1 VVCQGEG
8 IVTPWKAYMARALE
22 LPAHVAAYKAAG
34 VVLRFVGQRIVRG
47 RDLYFQSF
55 LATSAE
61 AEFRWRVRLGIGPLS
76 PDYAA
81 TLAEVCAAYLQH
93 CFDVLGSGWIQV
105 RYGIVCR
112 GLGKYRY
119 PAAATVRA
127 DAEGKWLEGRI
138 NRSNVRTSRR
148 IWRLIQ
154 FPYEPIDWQLDFRS
168 GYRWSEKTYF
178 SEIRYG
184 HDPGADVKVPW
195 ELGRLQHLP
204 QLALAYQA
212 AATGTEG
219 FDLAERY
226 RNEIRNQ
233 ILDFVAANPPRFG
246 VNWAC
251 PMDVGIR
258 VVNLL
263 LALDLL
269 RNAGAE
275 LDRPFLQIVQN
286 SVREHAIH
294 VLNHLEWAEQG
305 RSNHY
310 LADIVGILFAAAY
323 LPNSQE
329 TNSWIAFA
337 TRELTS
343 EIERQF
349 LPDGGNFEGST
360 GYHRLSAELVLFG
373 LALVLG
379 LNEEEV
385 APLFQRQPRLDVRPP
400 QSDVPLRTYNAGNMQ
415 TILPPGAFETI
426 AKAAA
431 LARDL
436 TKPDG
441 HIVQWGDND
450 SGRLLKLQPA
460 WAPVQRC
467 SEAGAAWIE
476 DSLDHRSLVA
486 ATAAVIGSDELSSF
500 AGQWLEARLTRA
512 LTCGRRVPVA
522 SEAPTTS
529 VINEGLDFELLLR
542 GLECL
547 PNQNRRRLEFAL
559 PGGVLDDVQ
568 RAAYPEFG
576 HYVFRGS
583 RFFLAIRCA
592 ARSERPPGHSHDDA
606 LAIELQVDGRNFFVD
621 PGMYVYTPLPEE
633 RNRYRSAAVHSV
645 PRPVNGTG
653 ADFSRGLFEVVDLP
667 WGRCLYFGPEGF
679 VGEAIGVEWTV
690 MRALLLRPRRLVLI
704 DASPA
709 APLVPWLPADEL
721 PPVCWGYGRT
731 TTCPPRSF

>member
-1 VVCQGEG
+1 
-8 IVTPWKAYMARALE
+8 
-22 LPAHVAAYKAAG
+22 
-34 VVLRFVGQRIVRG
+34 
-47 RDLYFQSF
+47 
-55 LATSAE
+55 
-61 AEFRWRVRLGIGPLS
+61 
-76 PDYAA
+76 
-81 TLAEVCAAYLQH
+81 LQH
-93 CFDVLGSGWIQV
+93 RFDVLGSGWIHV
-105 RYGIVCR
+105 RHGIVCQ

-119 PAAATVRA
+119 PAAATVNA

-148 IWRLIQ
+148 IWRLID
-154 FPYEPIDWQLDFRS
+154 FPYEPIDWQLDFKS
-168 GYRWSEKTYF
+168 GYRWSEKTHF
-178 SEIRYG
+178 SDIRYG
-184 HDPGADVKVPW
+184 HNPGADVKVPW

-204 QLALAYQA
+204 QLAMAYQA
-212 AATGTEG
+212 AATGTHG
-219 FDLAERY
+219 FDLPDRY

-246 VNWAC
+246 VNWTC

-275 LDRPFLQIVQN
+275 FDRPFLQIVRN

-305 RSNHY
+305 RGNHY
-310 LADIVGILFAAAY
+310 LADIVGILFAAAN
-323 LPNSQE
+323 LPSSAE

-337 TRELTS
+337 TRELMS

-349 LPDGGNFEGST
+349 LADGGNFEGST

-379 LNEEEV
+379 LNEDEI
-385 APLFQRQPRLDVRPP
+385 ATLTQRQPRLGVRPP
-400 QSDVPLRTYNAGNMQ
+400 QSDLPLTIHSVGNTQ
-415 TILPPGAFETI
+415 TVLPPGAFESI

-441 HIVQWGDND
+441 HVVQWGDND

-460 WAPVQRC
+460 WAREQRY
-467 SEAGAAWIE
+467 SEAGAAWME

-486 ATAAVIGSDELSSF
+486 ATAAVTGPDELSSF
-500 AGQWLEARLTRA
+500 AGQWLEAHLTRA
-512 LTCGRRVPVA
+512 LSGGRRVPVA
-522 SEAPTTS
+522 SAAPITS
-529 VINEGLDFELLLR
+529 VINEELDFELFLR
-542 GLECL
+542 EIECL
-547 PNQNRRRLEFAL
+547 PEENRRRLEFAL
-559 PGGVLDDVQ
+559 PGGVLDEVQ

-606 LAIELQVDGRNFFVD
+606 LAIELQVDGTDFFVD
-621 PGMYVYTPLPEE
+621 PGTYVYTPLPDEK
-633 RNRYRSAAVHSV
+633 NLYRSAGVHSV

-653 ADFSRGLFEVVDLP
+653 ADFSRGLFEVADLP
-667 WGRCLYFGPEGF
+667 WGRCRYFGPEGF
-679 VGEAIGVEWTV
+679 VGEATGVDWTV
-690 MRALLLRPRRLVLI
+690 TRALLLRPERLVLI

-709 APLVPWLPADEL
+709 APLLPWLPADEL
-721 PPVCWGYGRT
+721 PPVCWGYGRIT
-731 TTCPPRSF
+731 ARPPRSF

>member
-1 VVCQGEG
+1 M
-8 IVTPWKAYMARALE
+8 TPWKAYIARALE

-34 VVLRFVGQRIVRG
+34 VVLRYVGQRIVRS
-47 RDLYFQSF
+47 RDRYVQSF
-55 LATSAE
+55 LAASAGGE
-61 AEFRWRVRLGIGPLS
+61 LRWRARLGIGPLS

-81 TLAEVCAAYLQH
+81 ALADVCAFYLQH

-105 RYGIVCR
+105 RHGIVCR

-119 PAAATVRA
+119 PAAATVKA
-127 DAEGKWLEGRI
+127 DAEGEWLEARI
-138 NRSNVRTSRR
+138 NRSNARTSRQ
-148 IWRLIQ
+148 IWRLIH
-154 FPYEPIDWQLDFRS
+154 FPYEPIDWQLDFKS
-168 GYRWSEKTYF
+168 GYRWSEKTHF
-178 SEIRYG
+178 SDIRYG
-184 HDPGADVKVPW
+184 HEPGADVKVPW

-212 AATGTEG
+212 AATETEG
-219 FDLAERY
+219 FDSAERY

-233 ILDFVAANPPRFG
+233 TLDFVAANPPRFG

-269 RNAGAE
+269 QSAGAE
-275 LDRPFLQIVQN
+275 LDRPFLQIVQD

-305 RSNHY
+305 RANHY

-323 LPNSQE
+323 LPNSPE

-343 EIERQF
+343 EIDRQF
-349 LPDGGNFEGST
+349 LADGGNFEGST

-379 LNEEEV
+379 LNADEV
-385 APLFQRQPRLDVRPP
+385 ATLIQRQPHLDVRPP
-400 QSDVPLRTYNAGNMQ
+400 QSDVPLRIHTVGGTQ
-415 TILPPGAFETI
+415 TVLPLGAFETI

-431 LARDL
+431 LTRDL

-441 HIVQWGDND
+441 HVVQWGDND

-460 WAPVQRC
+460 WAPVQRY
-467 SEAGAAWIE
+467 SEASAAWIE
-476 DSLDHRSLVA
+476 DPLDHRSLVA
-486 ATAAVIGSDELSSF
+486 ATAAVTGSDELSSF
-500 AGQWLEARLTRA
+500 AGQWLEAHLARA

-522 SEAPTTS
+522 SAAPTCS
-529 VINEGLDFELLLR
+529 VINEELDFDLLLR
-542 GLECL
+542 EIQCL
-547 PNQNRRRLEFAL
+547 PQENRRRLEFAL

-568 RAAYPEFG
+568 CAVYPEFG

-592 ARSERPPGHSHDDA
+592 ARSGRPPGHSHDDA
-606 LAIELQVDGRNFFVD
+606 LAIELQVDGRDFFVD
-621 PGMYVYTPLPEE
+621 PGTYVYTPLPDE
-633 RNRYRSAAVHSV
+633 RNLYRSAAVHSV
-645 PRPVNGTG
+645 PRPMNGAG
-653 ADFSRGLFEVVDLP
+653 ADFSRGLFEVADLP
-667 WGRCLYFGPEGF
+667 WGRCRYFGPEGF
-679 VGEAIGVEWTV
+679 VGEAIGVDWTV
-690 MRALLLRPRRLVLI
+690 MRALFLRPERLVLI

-709 APLVPWLPADEL
+709 VPLVPWLPADEL

-731 TTCPPRSF
+731 TARPPRSV

>member
-1 VVCQGEG
+1 
-8 IVTPWKAYMARALE
+8 VTPWKAYMARALE
-22 LPAHVAAYKAAG
+22 LPAHVVAYKAAG
-34 VVLRFVGQRIVRG
+34 VFLRFLGRCIVRS
-47 RDLYFQSF
+47 RDRYVQSF
-55 LATSAE
+55 LAASME
-61 AEFRWRVRLGIGPLS
+61 ADFRWRIRLGIGPLS
-76 PDYAA
+76 PRYAT
-81 TLAEVCAAYLQH
+81 TLAEICRLYLEH
-93 CFDVLGSGWIQV
+93 RFDVLGSGWIQV
-105 RYGIVCR
+105 RHGIVCR
-112 GLGKYRY
+112 GLGKHRY
-119 PAAATVRA
+119 PAAAIVNA
-127 DAEGKWLEGRI
+127 DVEGKWLQGRI

-148 IWRLIQ
+148 IWRQIH
-154 FPYEPIDWQLDFRS
+154 FPYEPIDWQLDFKS
-168 GYRWSEKTYF
+168 GYRWSEKTHF
-178 SEIRYG
+178 SDLRYG
-184 HDPGADVKVPW
+184 HDVGADVKVPW

-219 FDLAERY
+219 FDVADRY

-233 ILDFVAANPPRFG
+233 TLDFVATNPPRFG

-275 LDRPFLQIVQN
+275 LDRPFLQIVQS
-286 SVREHAIH
+286 SVRAHAIH
-294 VLNHLEWAEQG
+294 LLDHLEWSEQG
-305 RSNHY
+305 RGNHY

-323 LPNSQE
+323 LPNSPE
-329 TNSWIAFA
+329 INSWMAFA
-337 TRELTS
+337 TRELTC

-379 LNEEEV
+379 LNEDEV
-385 APLFQRQPRLDVRPP
+385 AALIQWQPRLDVRPP
-400 QSDVPLRTYNAGNMQ
+400 QSNRPLRTYQAGNRQ
-415 TILPPGAFETI
+415 TVLPPGAFETI

-431 LARDL
+431 LVRDL

-441 HIVQWGDND
+441 HVVQWGDND

-467 SEAGAAWIE
+467 SQAGAAWIE
-476 DSLDHRSLVA
+476 DSLDYRSLVA
-486 ATAAVIGSDELSSF
+486 ASAAVIASDELSSF
-500 AGQWLEARLTRA
+500 DDQWLEAHLTRA
-512 LTCGRRVPVA
+512 VACGRRIPVT
-522 SEAPTTS
+522 SVGPTTS
-529 VINEGLDFELLLR
+529 VINGAFDFEPFLR
-542 GLECL
+542 VIECL
-547 PNQNRRRLEFAL
+547 PEENRRRFEFAL
-559 PGGVLDDVQ
+559 PHGVLDNVR
-568 RAAYPEFG
+568 RAVYPEFG

-583 RFFLAIRCA
+583 RFFLAIRSA
-592 ARSERPPGHSHDDA
+592 GRSERPPGHGHDDA
-606 LAIELQVDGRNFFVD
+606 LAIELQVDGRDFFVD
-621 PGMYVYTPLPEE
+621 PGTHVYTPLPDE

-653 ADFSRGLFEVVDLP
+653 ADFSRGLFEVADLP

-679 VGEAIGVEWTV
+679 VGEAIGVDWRV
-690 MRALLLRPRRLVLI
+690 MRALLLGPERLVLI

-709 APLVPWLPADEL
+709 APLVPWPPADEL

-731 TTCPPRSF
+731 TACPPRSF